1 MPTLVC
7 QGCIECV
14 GHPIPSI
21 LQRWHGIHFMKNI
34 LLAAALMEQYFIG
47 WSGKIPVAS
56 LK

>member
-1 MPTLVC
+1 VPTLVC